1 MPRHVFGD
9 RGLANGDSK
18 FEKLAMDPG
27 RAPEGIGQAHV
38 ADQLAHFERDLW
50 SAAARSRFPSPEQTK
65 TSTMPP
71 NDGRWFH
78 DHQGVLDPWCDPIEV
93 GENQTIEIIEGKPL
107 RRFSSQHIELMA
119 QRHDFHLKRGS

>member
-1 MPRHVFGD
+1 MPRHVLRD

-18 FEKLAMDPG
+18 FEKLAMDSG
-27 RAPEGIGQAHV
+27 RAPEAIGQAHV
-38 ADQLAHFERDLW
+38 ADQLAYFERDLW
-50 SAAARSRFPSPEQTK
+50 PAAARSRFPSPEQTK

-71 NDGRWFH
+71 NDGRRLH
-78 DHQGVLDPWCDPIEV
+78 DRQGVHDARRNPIEA